1 MVLLRINH
9 PPTHLPSAMVA
20 HQRLHPGIETGF
32 QYLQFRKK
40 MFIELNMTKEHQR
53 DPEKKHI
60 DCQQR

>member
-1 MVLLRINH
+1 
-9 PPTHLPSAMVA
+9 MVA